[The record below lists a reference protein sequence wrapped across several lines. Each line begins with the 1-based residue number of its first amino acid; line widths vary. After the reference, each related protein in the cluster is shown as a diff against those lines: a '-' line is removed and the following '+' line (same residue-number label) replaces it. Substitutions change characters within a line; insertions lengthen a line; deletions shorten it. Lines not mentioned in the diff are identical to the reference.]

1 MGARIWMYFIVFL
14 AILVSL
20 NKGDN
25 SSAPKANPK
34 VVVEGNNNAVNLCHD
49 KEIKTALVQI
59 QKKLETLERK
69 MSILANPGK
78 FDFTV
83 HISDIYTAV
92 HTSTAYMQLC
102 FISRGVLFL
111 SMILFESLDPRC
123 SGEQTTLISSG

>member
-1 MGARIWMYFIVFL
+1 MVFL

-78 FDFTV
+78 FHFTV
-83 HISDIYTAV
+83 HL
-92 HTSTAYMQLC
+92 HTCTVYMYMQLC
-102 FISRGVLFL
+102 FISRGVVFL
-111 SMILFESLDPRC
+111 SMILFESSGPSC
-123 SGEQTTLISSG
+123 SGEQTTLIQWVKLIFCR